1 MCTSGRFMLMY
12 GKTHYNIVIIFQL
25 KLINFKKEKKKA
37 VTPSSIEITKAQ
49 PFLER
54 RAQAGRKIQDEDLS
68 VGLNMHFSI
77 VLIHISKAFWCIK
90 LHLLLS
96 RFSRVRLC
104 ATPQTAARR
113 STPVRGWKDSCFQ
126 FGESQVEEEK
136 QSQGERGLRE
146 WLCLRLGQCISPEQG
161 MCPRWSGM
169 ALLRKRIWPLM
180 ILPTGSFSSVSKHAP
195 KCLILKKFPRRP
207 RGDHAN

>member
-49 PFLER
+49 LFLER

-104 ATPQTAARR
+104 ATP
-113 STPVRGWKDSCFQ
+113 
-126 FGESQVEEEK
+126 
-136 QSQGERGLRE
+136 
-146 WLCLRLGQCISPEQG
+146 
-161 MCPRWSGM
+161 
-169 ALLRKRIWPLM
+169 
-180 ILPTGSFSSVSKHAP
+180 
-195 KCLILKKFPRRP
+195 
-207 RGDHAN
+207 